1 VAITF
6 DYDETH
12 EAFRFSLDGEARP
25 LIPRLEGSEVKD
37 WIANYTRVYTWLA
50 QEQPRMRE
58 SFDELM
64 RVEHTT
70 EEGLLD
76 ALLAYD
82 QSGALG
88 DREWLVE
95 NLTVEQLI
103 LMLQRIARVHA

>member
-1 VAITF
+1 MAITF
-6 DYDETH
+6 DYDETY
-12 EAFRFSLDGEARP
+12 EAFRFTLDGEARP
-25 LIPRLEGSEVKD
+25 LIPRLEGSAVRE
-37 WIANYTRVYTWLA
+37 WIAEYTKVYTLLA
-50 QEQPRMRE
+50 EERPRMME
-58 SFDELM
+58 SFDDLM

-82 QSGALG
+82 QAHVLG
-88 DREWLVE
+88 DREWLTE